1 MHPRPRPDLRARTVD
16 GETVV
21 LDRAGDR
28 VHQLNATASFV
39 WSKLDGTA
47 SPREVAGAVAEAF
60 EVDPEA
66 AARDVMGL
74 LDQFRKLDIL
84 APDEEESHGG
94 S

>member
-1 MHPRPRPDLRARTVD
+1 
-16 GETVV
+16 
-21 LDRAGDR
+21 
-28 VHQLNATASFV
+28 
-39 WSKLDGTA
+39 
-47 SPREVAGAVAEAF
+47 VAEAF